1 MIALLTNPP
10 VPLALHID
18 LLKFRNPRPLPIP
31 ELIFKL
37 HKIITKP
44 ESRAEEVKIAKRALL
59 GAIGQSKHFSQAGIS
74 RPSLTKSGCKI
85 SRQRHRDA
93 AFVNL
98 QEIP

>member
-18 LLKFRNPRPLPIP
+18 LLKLKNQRPPPIP

-37 HKIITKP
+37 HKIIATP

-59 GAIGQSKHFSQAGIS
+59 GAIGQSTRFSQAGIS
-74 RPSLTKSGCKI
+74 RPSLTKSGSKI
-85 SRQRHRDA
+85 PRQRHRDA
-93 AFVNL
+93 AIVNL
-98 QEIP
+98 QDVP